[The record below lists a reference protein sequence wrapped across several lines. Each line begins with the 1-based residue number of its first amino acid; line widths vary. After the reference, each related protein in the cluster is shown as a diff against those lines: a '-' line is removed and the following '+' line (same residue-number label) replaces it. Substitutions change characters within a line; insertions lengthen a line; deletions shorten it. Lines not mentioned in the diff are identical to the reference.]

1 MSFLKW
7 ANKLVKKL
15 DWIDVKLVAFA
26 GIFIGILLVR
36 WIPFIAEINVWYF
49 IVLGGLSLAK
59 VYYVIFSK

>member
-1 MSFLKW
+1 MSLFIW

-26 GIFIGILLVR
+26 GIFIGILLAR
-36 WIPFIAEINVWYF
+36 WIPLLSEISVWWL
-49 IVLGGLSLAK
+49 IVLGGLCLAR

>member
-15 DWIDVKLVAFA
+15 NWIDVKLVAFA